1 MDAGQLIL
9 WAVVFVLTV
18 ILELATA
25 QIVSIWFAA
34 GALAAFIASFF
45 LPFEAQL
52 IIFVLVSVSFL
63 VATRPLLN
71 KMKKSVIITDIKNE
85 IGSQALVIED
95 ISEKNKT
102 GRARLN
108 GVDWNA
114 RTIDGSCVNAG
125 EPVIVRDITGTTLI
139 IEKVAVFDD
148 PDAEMDIWSKYNK

>member
-52 IIFVLVSVSFL
+52 IIFVLVSVLFL

-71 KMKKSVIITDIKNE
+71 KMKKSIKSIKCSTCPYYLGIVKCVVSPCTKCN
-85 IGSQALVIED
+85 V
-95 ISEKNKT
+95 NKT
-102 GRARLN
+102 GQIPFS
-108 GVDWNA
+108 GF
-114 RTIDGSCVNAG
+114 G
-125 EPVIVRDITGTTLI
+125 E
-139 IEKVAVFDD
+139 K
-148 PDAEMDIWSKYNK
+148 KQ